1 MYIST
6 YSLAETF
13 DVGQDTGT
21 QVSAMYGDP
30 FPFSGVLE
38 RVTFNVSDVHGFPA
52 RDMPTQ
58 NYCGADRAALGMQPV
73 STLILAAG

>member
-1 MYIST
+1 
-6 YSLAETF
+6 
-13 DVGQDTGT
+13 
-21 QVSAMYGDP
+21 MYGDP

-38 RVTFNVSDVHGFPA
+38 RVTFNVSDVHVFPA